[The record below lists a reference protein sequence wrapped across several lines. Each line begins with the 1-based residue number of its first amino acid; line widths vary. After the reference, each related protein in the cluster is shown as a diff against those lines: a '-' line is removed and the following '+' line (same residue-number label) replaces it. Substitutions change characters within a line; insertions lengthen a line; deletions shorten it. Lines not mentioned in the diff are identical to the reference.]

1 LSEAEKAYKCA
12 SCFFVL
18 RNLDGILVDELSLS
32 IKDKGFYDNIYASE
46 HGQKWFQGL
55 NRENLAKCILEKISL
70 SYRRQRFFRKNIKG
84 KNNVILD
91 LACGAGR
98 DYFQQFGTV
107 VGIDLSFAPL
117 LQARQRY
124 DLAIQAGCDAL
135 PFADNTFD
143 YVVSSD
149 FFGHVRAEDKD
160 KIIKEILRVMKSDG
174 KTLHVIETDSANAWF
189 RIAHRS
195 PELFQKYFIE
205 QIGGHV
211 GLELPSQCV
220 ARWKGNGFFVQKAIK
235 IWGLIWPVNDY
246 ITLFDNEYR
255 KESVLVNVLVAWAKA
270 VAKFKIIKLAVNIIL
285 NPINSLVEVFLPLD
299 NGQGLMIVC
308 QKKRF

>member
-1 LSEAEKAYKCA
+1 M
-12 SCFFVL
+12 
-18 RNLDGILVDELSLS
+18 
-32 IKDKGFYDNIYASE
+32 
-46 HGQKWFQGL
+46 
-55 NRENLAKCILEKISL
+55 
-70 SYRRQRFFRKNIKG
+70 
-84 KNNVILD
+84 D

-98 DYFQQFGTV
+98 NYFKQFGTV

-124 DLAIQAGCDAL
+124 DLTIHTGCDAL

-149 FFGHVRAEDKD
+149 FFGHVRPEDKD
-160 KIIKEILRVMKSDG
+160 KIIREILRVMKPNG
-174 KTLHVIETDSANAWF
+174 KTLHVIETDSANIWF

-195 PELFQKYFIE
+195 PELFQKYFVE

-211 GLELPSQCV
+211 GLELPGQCV
-220 ARWKGNGFFVQKAIK
+220 ARWQGNGFFVQKAIK

-246 ITLFDNEYR
+246 ISLFDNEYR
-255 KESVLVNVLVAWAKA
+255 KESALVNGVVAAAKA
-270 VAKFKIIKLAVNIIL
+270 AAKFKIIKLVVNIIL
-285 NPINSLVEVFLPLD
+285 NPINLLVEVFLPLN

-308 QKKRF
+308 QKKKS